1 MNPRLIRSLEDD
13 LSASEDRASEAARHL
28 ALGKIAE
35 EVNACFAAGKHP
47 QVEDLIRE
55 HPDLDSQLRQLLP
68 ALATLNKLGQSAA
81 SENQPLSDE
90 RETSPGRIGDFQ
102 IVGELGRGGMGVVY
116 EAEEVSLG
124 RRVALKVLP
133 YAAMLDERQLQRFK
147 NEARIAATLDHP
159 NIVTVHAI
167 GIASGVH
174 YYAMQLIDG
183 LNLADVI
190 KELRHLQSADNGLA
204 VANPSH
210 ELANRL
216 SHGNWPLQRRMLVF
230 QPVVMATPNSPLIT
244 VCPPALADDRG
255 INPA

>member
-1 MNPRLIRSLEDD
+1 
-13 LSASEDRASEAARHL
+13 
-28 ALGKIAE
+28 
-35 EVNACFAAGKHP
+35 
-47 QVEDLIRE
+47 
-55 HPDLDSQLRQLLP
+55 
-68 ALATLNKLGQSAA
+68 
-81 SENQPLSDE
+81 
-90 RETSPGRIGDFQ
+90 
-102 IVGELGRGGMGVVY
+102 MGVVY

-216 SHGNWPLQRRMLVF
+216 SHGKL
-230 QPVVMATPNSPLIT
+230 ATPEKDVGVPTGGDGDPELTIDHSLSPGTGPMTGESTRRETTAAAQAAIS
-244 VCPPALADDRG
+244 R
-255 INPA
+255 IIRNPT